1 MVKGPKSSND
11 PQRVALAGGVKK
23 SGKKLATSKSAKAG
37 LCFPVARINRRLVEN
52 KSTKRVGGGAPVF
65 MTAVL
70 ELFAAEIIE
79 IAIAEMKASG
89 GGRSRITPVDVLRA
103 VRNDEQVNKATNGL
117 RVMVGDKAKDTADL
131 ITSKT
136 DMETKY
142 VAKMREAEWFE
153 YNAEHTIELNYK
165 RFLKELKSNE
175 DAQGA

>member
-1 MVKGPKSSND
+1 MVKGSKSIND
-11 PQRVALAGGVKK
+11 PQRVALVGGVKK
-23 SGKKLATSKSAKAG
+23 PGKKATSKSSKAG
-37 LCFPVARINRRLVEN
+37 LSFPVARVNRRLMEN
-52 KSTKRVGGGAPVF
+52 KTTKRVGGGAPVF

-70 ELFAAEIIE
+70 ELIAAEILE
-79 IAIAEMKASG
+79 ISINEMKASG
-89 GGRSRITPVDVLRA
+89 GGRSRIMPVDVLRA
-103 VRNDEQVNKATNGL
+103 VRNDDQVNKATNGL

-142 VAKMREAEWFE
+142 VAKMREADWFE
-153 YNAEHTIELNYK
+153 YDAEYDVNFNYK